1 MAQAFA
7 TSWNTVAQAELTT
20 ASSVAAAYVCPVS
33 GTAAIGPAMV
43 VLKTQNLAATVIDMT
58 NMTQAMV
65 NFQTSRATNVG
76 VTYLSGAGDYAEML
90 PKADPTEKFMSG
102 QIVAVKGGK
111 ITKNTEGATQLMV
124 ISRKPIVLG
133 NASEMTENDRHEKV
147 AFLGQVPVVVRGEVT
162 LGDYILPDGLN
173 MGIGVAVNPAKMKAE
188 DYKHIVG
195 IAWST
200 SQEGKSLSEINV
212 AVGLNGLA
220 ISQEV
225 DKQNAVI
232 AQQKEE
238 MSTMKEELSTLKTL
252 LKGMNQALAQINPN
266 YANTVKAVLGND
278 AESLVKE
285 KQVIK
290 TSAPAT
296 KITETV
302 SEMEVQNAVVLWRQ
316 QLINSGN
323 SLENQPLL
331 TKYDNDPAFR
341 ATVIER
347 LKEVMNRK
355 KNAQSSMNPSNN

>member
-1 MAQAFA
+1 
-7 TSWNTVAQAELTT
+7 
-20 ASSVAAAYVCPVS
+20 
-33 GTAAIGPAMV
+33 
-43 VLKTQNLAATVIDMT
+43 
-58 NMTQAMV
+58 
-65 NFQTSRATNVG
+65 
-76 VTYLSGAGDYAEML
+76 
-90 PKADPTEKFMSG
+90 
-102 QIVAVKGGK
+102 
-111 ITKNTEGATQLMV
+111 
-124 ISRKPIVLG
+124 
-133 NASEMTENDRHEKV
+133 
-147 AFLGQVPVVVRGEVT
+147 
-162 LGDYILPDGLN
+162 
-173 MGIGVAVNPAKMKAE
+173 
-188 DYKHIVG
+188 
-195 IAWST
+195 
-200 SQEGKSLSEINV
+200 
-212 AVGLNGLA
+212 LA